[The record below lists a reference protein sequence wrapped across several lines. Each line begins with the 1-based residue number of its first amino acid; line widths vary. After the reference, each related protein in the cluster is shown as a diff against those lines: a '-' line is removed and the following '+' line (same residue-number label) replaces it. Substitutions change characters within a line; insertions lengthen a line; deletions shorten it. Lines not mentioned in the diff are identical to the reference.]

1 MQAGLSIIMLLQD
14 REKADGNFREYV
26 VGVETLDVG
35 IMLLDVSSQL
45 ILMTGHLPRQSLLY
59 RIADSG

>member
-1 MQAGLSIIMLLQD
+1 MLLQD